1 MKHRHLFILSAV
13 IAWSI
18 SLCSCAPDPIYSYP
32 PEYERKVR
40 LTLDDPKTITLDN
53 QENVNF
59 TSSCQSG
66 DSVTA
71 LIRVTYTGA
80 YITNAVYYWTLKDAS
95 GNVVKED
102 AILQI
107 APHKQNVPPMWSFS
121 APNEKGQYTV
131 HFRTRYEASAQF
143 ENGSLYSGFPTTANY
158 EGAATVNSKL
168 VVK

>member
-1 MKHRHLFILSAV
+1 M
-13 IAWSI
+13 
-18 SLCSCAPDPIYSYP
+18 
-32 PEYERKVR
+32 R

-121 APNEKGQYTV
+121 APNKKGQYTV

-143 ENGSLYSGFPTTANY
+143 ENGSLYSGFPTTTNY